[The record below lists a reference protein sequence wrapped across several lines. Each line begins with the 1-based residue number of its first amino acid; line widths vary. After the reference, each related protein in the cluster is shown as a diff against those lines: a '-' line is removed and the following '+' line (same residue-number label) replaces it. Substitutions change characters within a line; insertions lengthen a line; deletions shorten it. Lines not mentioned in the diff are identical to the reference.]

1 MNLFCVWIPYN
12 NSPSIQIS
20 PMRAWSIK
28 LIKYVISSDMMNSS
42 IPIQGGQSDLRVGV
56 SLVEVDL
63 HQPQHDRQHQA
74 GDEDVE
80 HPGHVA

>member
-1 MNLFCVWIPYN
+1 MI
-12 NSPSIQIS
+12 
-20 PMRAWSIK
+20 
-28 LIKYVISSDMMNSS
+28 NSS